1 MAVIDFAERRLNE
14 ESRAGNDHL
23 VAYWAAYRDGA
34 VAMEREMNSA
44 IEDVTRRLNTVEEL
58 MRQWQEAYRVA
69 YQLYK
74 EASKGDRT
82 FYAPPIY
89 VPNTP
94 IVRDTQITWEA
105 GGEQR

>member
-1 MAVIDFAERRLNE
+1 MTVIDFAERRLNE

-34 VAMEREMNSA
+34 VAMEHEARSA

-58 MRQWQEAYRVA
+58 MHEWQEAYRVA

-74 EASKGDRT
+74 EATKGGRT
-82 FYAPPIY
+82 FDFPPIY
-89 VPNTP
+89 MLRRSRL
-94 IVRDTQITWEA
+94 IARSGA
-105 GGEQR
+105 